1 MDFAVGLVWRWY
13 LQGSQDVGSASA
25 MTIVASSCGVR
36 QPKCVQR
43 EAITSAPIG
52 TEALAGVTYRDA
64 SQSITIC
71 YNNVVTV
78 VFCHNPSCLQALAI
92 HQIQGSS
99 SDYLLANSVV

>member
-43 EAITSAPIG
+43 EAITSAPLG

-64 SQSITIC
+64 SHSVTTC

-78 VFCHNPSCLQALAI
+78 VFCHSMPLAI
-92 HQIQGSS
+92 HQIQGSAPS
-99 SDYLLANSVV
+99 SDLLANSVV